1 MYGFHCQLANFD
13 AVDDFSKKLA
23 PFRGDA
29 DQFCSQLC
37 AIVDGAVDFKT
48 SIPPVLCR
56 HDSSA
61 SSLPHTRDKGSGSS
75 SSSSKSNGE
84 EESEVAPPQK
94 KENKLEER
102 CRLQEMIQEHQIG
115 TIIQL
120 LFT

>member
-48 SIPPVLCR
+48 AIPPACAVQTQLF
-56 HDSSA
+56 
-61 SSLPHTRDKGSGSS
+61 
-75 SSSSKSNGE
+75 
-84 EESEVAPPQK
+84 
-94 KENKLEER
+94 
-102 CRLQEMIQEHQIG
+102 RLLS
-115 TIIQL
+115 T
-120 LFT
+120 TYT